1 VGAGGCVR
9 GWACERRLWG
19 GGRVGRWFQCLAW

>member
-1 VGAGGCVR
+1 VGAGGRAR

-19 GGRVGRWFQCLAW
+19 GAAGRWFRCLTW